1 MLFQKKYIFE
11 PREQNPPVLRYMEK
25 LTQTLIGGSGLGA
38 IELVQNAPIHEL
50 NAGSNLIGTLVQVII
65 GVITLIGLL
74 KKKRV

>member
-1 MLFQKKYIFE
+1 
-11 PREQNPPVLRYMEK
+11 MEK

-50 NAGSNLIGTLVQVII
+50 NAGSNLVGTLVQVII

-74 KKKRV
+74 RKKRV